1 MKSLVVFLLLPS
13 MVFAQREGAFKE
25 DLLYVYVG
33 FITICLLL
41 AYGGKM
47 IKWIS
52 HKFTHLHE

>member
-1 MKSLVVFLLLPS
+1 LLLPS

>member
-1 MKSLVVFLLLPS
+1 MKFMVSILLLPALL
-13 MVFAQREGAFKE
+13 FAQREGAFKE
-25 DLLYVYVG
+25 DLLYVYIG

-52 HKFTHLHE
+52 HKFTHLHD